1 MQEVLKVEGMHCG
14 GCVRSVTNAIKRV
27 DGVKEVSVSL
37 EEEKAIIEL
46 AGEETKLEEI
56 RKAVEDAGYRI
67 AA

>member
-1 MQEVLKVEGMHCG
+1 MQEILKIEGMHCG

-27 DGVKEVSVSL
+27 DGVKDVAVSL
-37 EEEKAIIEL
+37 EDEKATIEL
-46 AGEETKLEEI
+46 VGEETKLEEI